1 MNYTIMTA
9 DIATRM
15 KIVLVALVGS
25 IAVAWIGVARSLTF
39 RWRMLIMTLAIGDMA
54 PDILKPKLRK
64 AKSGFTIG

>member
-25 IAVAWIGVARSLTF
+25 IAVAWIGIAVS
-39 RWRMLIMTLAIGDMA
+39 
-54 PDILKPKLRK
+54 
-64 AKSGFTIG
+64 